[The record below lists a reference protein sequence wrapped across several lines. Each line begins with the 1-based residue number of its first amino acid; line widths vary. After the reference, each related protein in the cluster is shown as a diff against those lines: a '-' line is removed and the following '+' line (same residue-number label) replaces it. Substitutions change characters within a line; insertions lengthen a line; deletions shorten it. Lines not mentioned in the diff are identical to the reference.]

1 MFCVEVWTV
10 VPLVGSLVVC
20 CVVRWPV
27 VVWPSEE
34 VMLLLLEKLK
44 EEVLVK
50 LLLEDMVAVGVL
62 DGLSRGLIVDEVAVV
77 AGEYG

>member
-1 MFCVEVWTV
+1 
-10 VPLVGSLVVC
+10 
-20 CVVRWPV
+20 
-27 VVWPSEE
+27 
-34 VMLLLLEKLK
+34 MLLLLEKLK

-62 DGLSRGLIVDEVAVV
+62 DGLSRGLIVDEVVVV